1 MTNSNSLIDSLEV
14 YVLNSPDETKPHW
27 VSHFIVPTANELLIK
42 IKNKNGNSGFGM
54 ATSYTDISP
63 IIKPFSSGLEDFI
76 IGEDPFC
83 PEKIYEKIFKL
94 TDSRISSEKGWSKE
108 ALIRISAALDIACWD
123 LVGKSL
129 NIPLYKLF
137 GGYRNKVPVYVTC
150 GYYREG
156 KSDSELREELKKL
169 IEIGHQSFK
178 VKVGGLN
185 IKDDAKR
192 LEIIRDEIGQ
202 EKDLMIDVNRAWNL
216 KTAIE
221 GVKEFE
227 RFKPTW
233 IEEPLR
239 WEDDRRTLK
248 LLSKQTSIPLSGG
261 ESEIT
266 AYGCRSM
273 IEEGAIQILQFDCT
287 MFGGFTN
294 GKKLSALCEL
304 NHIDIAP
311 HHDCYIHAP
320 LVASTPAGRIVES
333 FDDERDPL
341 QAQLYENS
349 HKMSNGWIYLNEK
362 PGLGLE
368 ISEAALKKFGKLVY
382 KNK

>member
-1 MTNSNSLIDSLEV
+1 MTNSNNLVDSLEV
-14 YVLNSPDETKPHW
+14 YVLNNPDEVKPYW

-42 IKNKNGNSGFGM
+42 IQTKDGHSGFGL
-54 ATSYTDISP
+54 ATSYTDIAP
-63 IIKPFSSGLEDFI
+63 IIKPFSNGLQDLI

-94 TDSRISSEKGWSKE
+94 TDTRLSSEKGWSRE

-123 LVGKSL
+123 LIGKAS

-137 GGYRNKVPVYVTC
+137 GGYRNKIPVYVTC
-150 GYYREG
+150 AYYRDG
-156 KSDSELREELKKL
+156 KDEKELRDEIKKL
-169 IEIGHQSFK
+169 VNIGHQSFK
-178 VKVGGLN
+178 VKVGGLS
-185 IKDDAKR
+185 IKEDVKR
-192 LEIIRDEIGQ
+192 LEIIRDEIGDQ
-202 EKDLMIDVNRAWNL
+202 KGLMIDVNRAWDL

-227 RFKPTW
+227 KFKPTW
-233 IEEPLR
+233 IEEPVR

-248 LLSKQTSIPLSGG
+248 LLSKQTKIPLSGG
-261 ESEIT
+261 ESEVTI
-266 AYGCRSM
+266 YGCRSM
-273 IEEGAIQILQFDCT
+273 IEEDAIQILQFDCT

-304 NHIDIAP
+304 NHIDVAP

-341 QAQLYENS
+341 QAQLFENP
-349 HKMSNGWIYLNEK
+349 HKMSEGWIHLNKK

-368 ISEAALKKFGKLVY
+368 ISDAALKKFGKLVY
-382 KNK
+382 KKK

>member
-1 MTNSNSLIDSLEV
+1 MTNSSNLIDGIEV
-14 YVLNSPDETKPHW
+14 YVLNNPKDVKPHW

-42 IKNKNGNSGFGM
+42 IKTKNGNSGFGI
-54 ATSYTDISP
+54 ATSYTDIKP
-63 IIKPFSSGLEDFI
+63 IIKPFTNGLQDLV

-83 PEKIYEKIFKL
+83 PEKIYDKIFKL
-94 TDSRISSEKGWSKE
+94 TDIRMSSEKGWSRE

-123 LVGKSL
+123 LIGKAA

-150 GYYREG
+150 AYYRDG
-156 KSDSELREELKKL
+156 KDEIELRDELKKL
-169 IEIGHQSFK
+169 IDIGHQSFK
-178 VKVGGLN
+178 VKVGGLS
-185 IKDDAKR
+185 IKEDAKR
-192 LEIIRDEIGQ
+192 LETIRNEIGNQ
-202 EKDLMIDVNRAWNL
+202 KDLMIDVNRAWDL

-221 GVKEFE
+221 GVKEFKK
-227 RFKPTW
+227 FNPIW
-233 IEEPLR
+233 IEEPVR
-239 WEDDRRTLK
+239 WEDDRRNLK
-248 LLSKQTSIPLSGG
+248 LLSKQTDIPLSGG

-266 AYGCRSM
+266 IYGCRSM
-273 IEEGAIQILQFDCT
+273 IEEEAIQILQFDCT

-294 GKKLSALCEL
+294 GKKLSALCEI

-320 LVASTPAGRIVES
+320 LVAASPSGRIVES

-341 QAQLYENS
+341 QSELFENQ
-349 HKMSNGWIYLNEK
+349 HKMSNGWIYLNEN
-362 PGLGLE
+362 PGLGFD

-382 KNK
+382 KK

>member
-1 MTNSNSLIDSLEV
+1 MTNSSNLIESLEV
-14 YVLNSPDETKPHW
+14 YVLNNPDEAKPHW

-42 IKNKNGNSGFGM
+42 IKTKDGHSGFGL
-54 ATSYTDISP
+54 ATSYTDIAP
-63 IIKPFSSGLEDFI
+63 IIKPFSNGLQDLI

-94 TDSRISSEKGWSKE
+94 TDTRLSSEKGWSRE

-123 LVGKSL
+123 LIGKAS

-137 GGYRNKVPVYVTC
+137 GGYRNKIPVYVTC
-150 GYYREG
+150 AYYRDG
-156 KSDSELREELKKL
+156 KDEKELRDEIQKL
-169 IEIGHQSFK
+169 VNVGHQSFK
-178 VKVGGLN
+178 VKVGGLS
-185 IKDDAKR
+185 IKEDVKR
-192 LEIIRDEIGQ
+192 LEIIRDEIGDQ
-202 EKDLMIDVNRAWNL
+202 KGLMIDVNRAWDL
-216 KTAIE
+216 ITAIE
-221 GVKEFE
+221 GVKAFE
-227 RFKPTW
+227 KFKPTW
-233 IEEPLR
+233 IEEPVR

-248 LLSKQTSIPLSGG
+248 LLSKQTKIPLSGG
-261 ESEIT
+261 ESEVTI
-266 AYGCRSM
+266 YGCRSM
-273 IEEGAIQILQFDCT
+273 IEEDAIQILQFDCT

-304 NHIDIAP
+304 NHIDVAP

-341 QAQLYENS
+341 QAQLFENP
-349 HKMSNGWIYLNEK
+349 HKMKNGWIYLNEN

-368 ISEAALKKFGKLVY
+368 ISDAALKKFGKLVY